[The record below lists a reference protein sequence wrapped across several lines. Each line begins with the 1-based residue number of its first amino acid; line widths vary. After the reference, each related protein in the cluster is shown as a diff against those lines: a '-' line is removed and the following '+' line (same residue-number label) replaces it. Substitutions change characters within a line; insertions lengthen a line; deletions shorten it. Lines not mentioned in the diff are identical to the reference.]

1 MLFAKLRIH
10 DEKYIKSKVRE
21 FSGVIKTN
29 FLGDKVPKENE
40 HYTCIVCITID
51 SVMRMGKK
59 NYPQVYSEKCRYR
72 VKKTKMTKFIEAE
85 LESES
90 ELESDIEL
98 ELKSNTE

>member
-51 SVMRMGKK
+51 SVMRMEKK
-59 NYPQVYSEKCRYR
+59 NYPQIYLEECKYKI
-72 VKKTKMTKFIEAE
+72 KKTKSANFIKAE
-85 LESES
+85 LDSESES
-90 ELESDIEL
+90 ELESDI
-98 ELKSNTE
+98 